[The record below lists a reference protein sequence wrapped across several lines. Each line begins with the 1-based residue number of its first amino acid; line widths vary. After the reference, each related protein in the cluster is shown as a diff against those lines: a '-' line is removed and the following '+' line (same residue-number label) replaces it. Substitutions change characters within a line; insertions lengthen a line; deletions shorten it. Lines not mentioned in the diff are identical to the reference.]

1 MKPLCS
7 PNSDS
12 NPPLQGCRQT
22 DHPVCAASVASRLL
36 ISGAA
41 TPPFQGGE
49 TPPFQGGEKCRRL
62 TTCNACD
69 TSFPRNPP
77 LTKKIFRTGHVRLC
91 EGHRRNARE
100 EFHMLSRFKVLSFVC
115 VLLFVAIPLLAQL
128 GTGTISGTVFDQS
141 GAVLPGASITV
152 TNTGTG

>member
-7 PNSDS
+7 QIPI
-12 NPPLQGCRQT
+12 LT
-22 DHPVCAASVASRLL
+22 HHYKAAAKLTTRLRLASF
-36 ISGAA
+36 GAA
-41 TPPFQGGE
+41 

-100 EFHMLSRFKVLSFVC
+100 EFHMLSLFKVLSFVC
-115 VLLFVAIPLLAQL
+115 VLLFVAIPLCAQL

-152 TNTGTG
+152 TNTGTGFMRQTVSS